1 MADNP
6 PNVPGGVPPAPVPP
20 KPAEAAKV
28 QPKKETVRISLPP
41 KPTASPTIK
50 LPTLPASGGPIGAGA
65 PPPPTVPGSTNLS
78 VAVPPTSGGAAPAPP
93 RPPTSPGTTQATLS
107 RPATSTGGPRPAAPA
122 APAAAAGGAP
132 RPAPAGAARKS
143 TSLSGLDVGLAIAAG
158 VVALGAV
165 VSVALLL
172 QIK

>member
-1 MADNP
+1 MADIP
-6 PNVPGGVPPAPVPP
+6 PNMPGGVPPAPMPP
-20 KPAEAAKV
+20 KPSEAAKI

-50 LPTLPASGGPIGAGA
+50 LPTLPAGGGPMGAGA
-65 PPPPTVPGSTNLS
+65 PPPPAVPTFINLS
-78 VAVPPTSGGAAPAPP
+78 VAVPPGTGGAAPAPP
-93 RPPTSPGTTQATLS
+93 RPPTSPGTTPATVS
-107 RPATSTGGPRPAAPA
+107 RPATSIGGPRPAAPA
-122 APAAAAGGAP
+122 APAAGAQ
-132 RPAPAGAARKS
+132 RPAPAGAPRRT

-165 VSVALLL
+165 VSVLLLL

>member
-6 PNVPGGVPPAPVPP
+6 PNVPSGVPPAPVPP
-20 KPAEAAKV
+20 KPAEASKV

-50 LPTLPASGGPIGAGA
+50 LPTLPVGGPIGSAA
-65 PPPPTVPGSTNLS
+65 PPPPSVPISTNLS
-78 VAVPPTSGGAAPAPP
+78 VAVPPSTGGATPAPP

-107 RPATSTGGPRPAAPA
+107 RPATSIGGPRPAAPA
-122 APAAAAGGAP
+122 APAAVAGAQ
-132 RPAPAGAARKS
+132 RPAPVGAARKS

-158 VVALGAV
+158 VVALGAI
-165 VSVALLL
+165 VSVLLLL

>member
-1 MADNP
+1 MAENP
-6 PNVPGGVPPAPVPP
+6 PNEPGGVPPAPAPP

-41 KPTASPTIK
+41 KPTSSPTIK
-50 LPTLPASGGPIGAGA
+50 LPTLPAGGGPIGSVT
-65 PPPPTVPGSTNLS
+65 PPPPSVPTSTNLS
-78 VAVPPTSGGAAPAPP
+78 VAVPPTTGGAAPAPP
-93 RPPTSPGTTQATLS
+93 RPPTSPGTTQATVS

-122 APAAAAGGAP
+122 APAAGAQ

-165 VSVALLL
+165 VSVLLLL